1 MMKFSKKYLP
11 TGLQLYFLIILL
23 GIVVLSKGA
32 HCPDPRFDVF
42 GEYATPVWVILWVS
56 IISGTLSLGA
66 YILLKYSEWRNK

>member
-11 TGLQLYFLIILL
+11 TGLQLYLIIVLL
-23 GIVVLSKGA
+23 GTVVWTKGT
-32 HCPDPRFDVF
+32 HCPDPRFEIF
-42 GEYATPVWVILWVS
+42 GDYATPVWFTLWVS